1 MNETPVNNTT
11 PAQSPD
17 TARPPSSNQG
27 EQQPRFGER
36 APSNARFGERKNRV
50 FKRGPKGMAGGKGG
64 GRGDRRGGRRP
75 DKEESPYANQVIQV
89 RRVTRVAKGGKKMRF
104 SALVVVGD
112 KMGKIGYAIKKGV
125 DFQSAV
131 LKATKKAQ
139 QNMITIVMNEDQSLS
154 FPVQTKF
161 KAARIFLK
169 PAKTG
174 TGLIA
179 GGYLRPV
186 LELAG
191 IQNIYSK
198 IIGGTNKISGVQ
210 AAFKALE
217 NYVKPAAK

>member
-1 MNETPVNNTT
+1 MNDTSTSPQT
-11 PAQSPD
+11 PAV
-17 TARPPSSNQG
+17 PSSAPAGQT
-27 EQQPRFGER
+27 PRFGER
-36 APSNARFGERKNRV
+36 GPSNARFGERRNRV
-50 FKRGPKGMAGGKGG
+50 FSRGPKAGMGGKGG
-64 GRGDRRGGRRP
+64 GRNDRRGGRRP

-112 KMGKIGYAIKKGV
+112 KMGKVGYAIRKGT

-139 QNMITIVMNEDQSLS
+139 QNMIQIVLNEDQSLA

-191 IQNIYSK
+191 VQNIYSK

-217 NYVKPAAK
+217 NYAKPSK